1 MYNAFVIAEV
11 GIVCMCLGVGVGVND
26 AYSATSNICAKS
38 TCFVNVKQWV
48 AVWVVV
54 VVGSSG
60 SRGSS
65 FSNG

>member
-1 MYNAFVIAEV
+1 MP
-11 GIVCMCLGVGVGVND
+11 GGGGGVND
-26 AYSATSNICAKS
+26 AYPATPNVCAKC

-60 SRGSS
+60 SSGSS